1 MMIEEAYG
9 FIYITTN
16 MINGK
21 RYIGQRK
28 FRKDWKY
35 YLGSGKAIK
44 RAINKYGRENFYR
57 DIVAI
62 AYSEQ
67 ELNRLEIEWINN
79 YNSIYSYDYY
89 NIAEGG
95 NGNSL
100 AGKTEEE
107 VELIKRT
114 MSKRVRGKGNPMY
127 GKCGVLNPRS
137 KSVVCVNTN
146 EVFDSLTS
154 ASEKYNLDIS
164 SLTKCCNG
172 KANSCGKLKNGIKL
186 AWLYYE
192 DYLNM
197 TKDEIEKIL
206 LKSSR
211 GVNGKYNP
219 RARKVICLN
228 DKKVFSTVIE
238 AGGHYNISVDG
249 VRKVCK
255 GKYRQMKGKIF
266 MYYDE
271 YLKEL
276 SKELALAE

>member
-1 MMIEEAYG
+1 MIIKEPYG

-44 RAINKYGRENFYR
+44 RAIARYGRENFIR
-57 DIVAI
+57 NIVAI
-62 AYSEQ
+62 AYSRE
-67 ELNRLEIEWINN
+67 ELDNLEIEWINN
-79 YNSIYSYDYY
+79 HNAIYSYDYY

-100 AGKTEEE
+100 AGKTDEE
-107 VELIKRT
+107 VKLIKQA
-114 MSKRVRGKGNPMY
+114 MSKRVRGNRNPMY
-127 GKCGVLNPRS
+127 GKYGSLNPHS
-137 KSVVCVNTN
+137 KSVICVNTN

-154 ASEKYNLDIS
+154 ASRKYNLDIS

-172 KANSCGKLKNGIKL
+172 KVNSCGKLKNRIKL
-186 AWLYYE
+186 AWLYYD

-197 TKDEIEKIL
+197 SKDEINKIL
-206 LKSSR
+206 LKSKQ
-211 GVNGKYNP
+211 GINGKYNP

-228 DKKVFSTVIE
+228 DKRLFSTVIE
-238 AGGHYNISVDG
+238 AGEYYNISVDG

-255 GKYRQMKGKIF
+255 GRYKQMKGKTF

-271 YLKEL
+271 YLNT
-276 SKELALAE
+276 KELALAE

>member
-1 MMIEEAYG
+1 MIIEKAYG

-16 MINGK
+16 IINGK

-62 AYSEQ
+62 AYSEK
-67 ELNRLEIEWINN
+67 ELNELEIEWINS
-79 YNSIYSYDYY
+79 YNAIYSYDYY

-100 AGKTEEE
+100 AGKTDEE
-107 VELIKRT
+107 VKVIKRA
-114 MSKRVRGKGNPMY
+114 MSKRVSGKGNPMY
-127 GKCGVLNPRS
+127 GKYGELNPCS

-146 EVFDSLTS
+146 EVFVNLTE
-154 ASEKYNLDIS
+154 ASVKYKLDIS
-164 SLTKCCNG
+164 SITKCC
-172 KANSCGKLKNGIKL
+172 KRKIKYHGKLKDGTKLIWLYHDEYLKIPKEEIDNMVRESKQGIK
-186 AWLYYE
+186 
-192 DYLNM
+192 
-197 TKDEIEKIL
+197 
-206 LKSSR
+206 
-211 GVNGKYNP
+211 GKYNP

-228 DKKVFSTVIE
+228 DNNIFSTVIE
-238 AGGHYNISVDG
+238 AGKNYNISVDG

-255 GKYRQMKGKIF
+255 GEYKQMKGKTF

-271 YLKEL
+271 YIK
-276 SKELALAE
+276 SNELAFTE